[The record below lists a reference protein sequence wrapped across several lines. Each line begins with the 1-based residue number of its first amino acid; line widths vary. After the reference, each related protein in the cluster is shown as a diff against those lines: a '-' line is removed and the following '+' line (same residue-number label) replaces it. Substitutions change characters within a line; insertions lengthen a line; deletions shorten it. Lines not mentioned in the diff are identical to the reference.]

1 MGGEV
6 RSVVMSSLPPE
17 KVDLPPQFETTAITQ
32 KKWNWL
38 TWAGIILVLIVVL
51 VLSAPMVLRSQRMA
65 DSTQTVCNARQI
77 GLALFEF
84 KTEYGCFPD
93 ETTIAQVKANNTTD
107 SHLGTK
113 TSNDFFRQ
121 MIVARIAQSETMFYA
136 KIKGIQKPDNV
147 TTAGQALKKG
157 ECGFTYLS
165 GLNTSGYT
173 SRPIVVTPLIP
184 GTDRFD
190 PKPFQGKAVIL
201 KMDNSVSFLPIRK
214 DGHVWINGMNFLDPS
229 HPLWGGKPPVIIW
242 PE

>member
-6 RSVVMSSLPPE
+6 RYAVMSALPPE
-17 KVDLPPQFETTAITQ
+17 KVDLPPQSEAAAMAH

-38 TWAGIILVLIVVL
+38 TWAGIILVFIVIL
-51 VLSAPMVLRSQRMA
+51 VWFAPMVIRCRKKT
-65 DSTQTVCNARQI
+65 TQTEAISNARQI

-84 KTEYGCFPD
+84 SSEYGRFPD
-93 ETTIAQVKANNTTD
+93 ETTIAQVKAKNTTD
-107 SHLGTK
+107 LHLGTK

-121 MIVARIAQSETMFYA
+121 MIVAGIAPSEAMFYA

-147 TTAGQALKKG
+147 MTAGEALKKG

-165 GLNTSGYT
+165 GLNSSGYPF
-173 SRPIVVTPLIP
+173 RPLVVTPLIP

-201 KMDNSVSFLPIRK
+201 KMDNSVTSLPIRE
-214 DGHVWINGMNFLDPS
+214 DGHVWINGMNLLDPS
-229 HPLWGGKPPVIIW
+229 HPLWEGKPPVIIW